1 MLNKFLVTTA
11 LSVLSV
17 ASVSCANKANSP
29 TQSAQST
36 QDDKTKYEYLNVQI
50 ANDGAKP
57 TAKFIIE
64 GRIQCDSESV
74 NRGFFLSPDVGNA
87 LRVLPNQNCT
97 IRLTAINLDGK
108 AMTGNLYLT
117 LSNNEIQKQ
126 VAVFKSNRR
135 HVIEAFKTKD
145 SGITINVF
153 TNNLKTTLT
162 TELTGLDD
170 YVNVPGVN
178 TVEKVSTLTYSLDK
192 FGIVL
197 DDFVFTAKLDN
208 KIEKANRFYLNTEN
222 LTDKWYDSKTK
233 FTESNYH
240 PLDTEIQLTDT
251 AQFLHIVDADNE
263 LLEVIPVGSKLHAS
277 RYDWKSVVDAKVKQ
291 ELESNPG
298 DSVK

>member
-57 TAKFIIE
+57 TAKFNIE
-64 GRIQCDSESV
+64 GIVICDSESGY
-74 NRGFFLSPDVGNA
+74 RRFFSSSDTGSA
-87 LRVLPNQNCT
+87 LKVLPNQNCT
-97 IRLTAINLDGK
+97 IRLLQIELDGK
-108 AMTGNLYLT
+108 TMTGNLHLT

-153 TNNLKTTLT
+153 TNNIKTTLT
-162 TELTGLDD
+162 TELTSLDD
-170 YVNVPGVN
+170 EVNVTGVN
-178 TVEKVSTLTYSLDK
+178 TVEKESTLIYSLDK
-192 FGIVL
+192 FGISL
-197 DDFVFTAKLDN
+197 QDFVFTAKLDN
-208 KIEKANRFYLNTEN
+208 KIEKANKFYLATEN

-240 PLDTEIQLTDT
+240 SLDAEIQLTDT

-263 LLEVIPVGSKLHAS
+263 LLEVTLVVSRQTAS
-277 RYDWKSVVDAKVKQ
+277 GYDWKSVVDAKVKQ